1 MELDELAGQLLKGN
15 EFADLGQEGQQGLVM
30 GKAAQLG
37 IDRTQNVV
45 QGLERRTEVQQ
56 AQHELQ
62 PQHRPVFEGLQ
73 ELGVKVGQEAD
84 VLENGLVELVAKL
97 GN

>member
-15 EFADLGQEGQQGLVM
+15 EFADLCQKRQQGLIM

-37 IDRTQNVV
+37 IDWTQNVV

-73 ELGVKVGQEAD
+73 ELGVEVGQEAD
-84 VLENGLVELVAKL
+84 VLENSLVELVGKL